1 MKISL
6 KNYEFKFKTNTCF
19 KLQDLTGIQ
28 TKTYSILQNHRNE
41 GNQQLKI
48 PTQQTLNWL
57 HS

>member
-48 PTQQTLNWL
+48 PTQQTLN
-57 HS
+57 